1 MVVLV
6 AAETNEREGL
16 LAFLEAHRGA
26 VRRSVHGL
34 TEEQARATPTASS
47 LSLGGLL
54 KHVATCEQHW
64 TEGTLMG
71 RELTQQPWADQHRL
85 LDGETVA
92 DWLKQYEEIAAETD
106 RIIRALP
113 DLETDAAWRMRPGSR
128 PTAAGRRA
136 GSSPTCAPRWPGTP
150 GTRTSSGRPWTAA
163 PPWSWSRRSTG
174 AASEPWLN
182 IERNRVMVV
191 ARQQVE
197 A

>member
-113 DLETDAAWRMRPGSR
+113 DLETDAAL
-128 PTAAGRRA
+128 AD
-136 GSSPTCAPRWPGTP
+136 APWF
-150 GTRTSSGRPWTAA
+150 
-163 PPWSWSRRSTG
+163 PPNSRRT
-174 AASEPWLN
+174 ARWILTHLCTE
-182 IERNRVMVV
+182 V
-191 ARQQVE
+191 ARHAGHADIIRETLDGRTALELVAE
-197 A
+197 VNGGRE